1 MTKLEQEAINEKNDI
16 VNKMQS
22 INISTICE
30 NNVPNSSYAPAAIDK
45 EGNYYIY
52 VSELSKHTRNLLIN
66 SKVSIM
72 LIEDE
77 VNSKNIFA
85 RKRFTINANAKI
97 INRDTKNWDE
107 KIQLLESKFGESI
120 KFLKEMTDFHL
131 FKLVPTDGLL
141 VYGFGRAFNFVGKN
155 LNEIKHLNETGHKK
169 KS

>member
-1 MTKLEQEAINEKNDI
+1 MTKLEKEAINEKNDI
-16 VNKMQS
+16 VKKMQS

-30 NNVPNSSYAPAAIDK
+30 NSVPNSSYAPAAIDE

-77 VNSKNIFA
+77 VTSKNIFA
-85 RKRFTINANAKI
+85 RKRFTINANAEI
-97 INRDTKNWDE
+97 INRDTQNWYE

-131 FKLVPTDGLL
+131 FKLVPIDGLL
-141 VYGFGRAFNFVGKN
+141 VYGFGKAFNFVGKN
-155 LNEIKHLNETGHKK
+155 LEEIKHLNEIGHKK

>member
-30 NNVPNSSYAPAAIDK
+30 NSVPNSSYAPAAIDE

-85 RKRFTINANAKI
+85 RKRFTINANAEI
-97 INRDTKNWDE
+97 INRDTQNWYE

-131 FKLVPTDGLL
+131 FKLVPIDGLL

-155 LNEIKHLNETGHKK
+155 LDEIKHLNETGHTK

>member
-30 NNVPNSSYAPAAIDK
+30 NNVPNSSYAPAVIDK

-85 RKRFTINANAKI
+85 RKRFTINANAEI
-97 INRDTKNWDE
+97 INRDTQNWYE

-120 KFLKEMTDFHL
+120 RFLKEMTDFHL
-131 FKLVPTDGLL
+131 FKLVPIDGLL
-141 VYGFGRAFNFVGKN
+141 VYGFGKAFNFVGKN
-155 LNEIKHLNETGHKK
+155 LDEIKHINETGHKK